1 MQHFRATHF
10 SPSVIA
16 VTSLL
21 LIGTSAH
28 AVEIAVC
35 SKDKDVPEP
44 VSEALDGV
52 LTAAVDKE
60 GPLSA
65 VFGAAPG
72 AVLSLEAPDW
82 TYFRAA
88 GVADSDSGNPVSCDM
103 AFQIGSNTKMM
114 TATVILQLQEEGALS
129 LDDHLAVHLPEIAN
143 ALPNGDVI
151 TLRQLANHTAGV
163 FSYTDNAP
171 DGSPGIMEGDIADPD
186 ALRRGF
192 TMAELVDFAIA
203 HGEASFAP
211 GAEGQWAY
219 SNTGYIL
226 LGMIIERIEARPIAE
241 VFKTRLFDPLGMDDT
256 IYWNDVPTPDLG
268 LPRAY
273 LGVPFDVE
281 TTDWN
286 MSQGAAAGAVFSTAQ
301 DMHVFIQALMSDALF
316 SAPDT
321 FDVMQDTVPTGSP
334 GIPAYGIGL
343 AEKAPGV
350 WGHGGQ
356 TLGFQSEVVEFSEQ
370 GISLVGWATSSQN
383 IMGLGAQVVSQ
394 ALVDGG
400 VLPDPSIAAAAALR
414 ESLVDTEW
422 RLISVADPETG
433 EQSMEPDRYSIS
445 FIEPGD
451 FAAQADCNR
460 VLGGWNLDKMT
471 LTITP
476 GPMTKALCPP
486 DSQSDAYVG
495 WLGTITSA
503 QIDDAGHLILT
514 SNDDGTFTLLQFEA
528 AQ

>member
-1 MQHFRATHF
+1 MPLMLFA
-10 SPSVIA
+10 
-16 VTSLL
+16 
-21 LIGTSAH
+21 TSAY
-28 AVEIAVC
+28 AVDITTCPTDAAVPTR
-35 SKDKDVPEP
+35 VA
-44 VSEALDGV
+44 EALDGV
-52 LTAAVDKE
+52 LTAAVDTE

-65 VFGAAPG
+65 AFGAAPG
-72 AVLSLEAPDW
+72 AVLSLQAPDW
-82 TYFRAA
+82 TYARAA
-88 GVADSDSGNPVSCDM
+88 GVADPETGQPISCDM
-103 AFQIGSNTKMM
+103 PFQIGSNTKMM
-114 TATVILQLQEEGALS
+114 TATVILQLKEEGALT
-129 LDDHLAVHLPEIAN
+129 LDDRLAVHLPEIA
-143 ALPNGDVI
+143 AGFPNGDVI

-171 DGSPGIMEGDIADPD
+171 DGAPGIMEGDIADPE

-192 TMAELVDFAIA
+192 TMTELLNFAIE
-203 HGEASFAP
+203 HGEPSFPP

-219 SNTGYIL
+219 SNSGYIL
-226 LGMIIERIEARPIAE
+226 LGLIIEKIEARPIAE
-241 VFKTRLFDPLGMDDT
+241 VFKARLFDPLGMKDT
-256 IYWNDVPTPDLG
+256 VYWNDVPSPELG

-273 LGVPFDVE
+273 LGIPFDVE

-286 MSQGAAAGAVFSTAQ
+286 MSQAAAAGAVVSTAA
-301 DMHVFIQALMSDALF
+301 DMHVFIRALMSDVLF
-316 SAPDT
+316 TAPDT

-383 IMGLGAQVVSQ
+383 TMGLGAQVVSQ

-422 RLISVADPETG
+422 QLISVADPETG
-433 EQSMEPDRYSIS
+433 EQAMQPERYSIT
-445 FIEPGD
+445 FVEPGD

-460 VLGGWNLDKMT
+460 LLGGWNLDKMT
-471 LTITP
+471 LTIAP

-486 DSQSDAYVG
+486 DSKSDAYVG
-495 WLGTITSA
+495 WLGTTTSA
-503 QIDDAGHLILT
+503 QIDEAGHLILT
-514 SNDDGTFTLLQFEA
+514 SNDDGMFTLLQFEA

>member
-1 MQHFRATHF
+1 MRVA
-10 SPSVIA
+10 
-16 VTSLL
+16 
-21 LIGTSAH
+21 
-28 AVEIAVC
+28 
-35 SKDKDVPEP
+35 
-44 VSEALDGV
+44 EALDGV
-52 LTAAVDKE
+52 LTAAVDTE

-65 VFGAAPG
+65 AFGAATG
-72 AVLSLEAPDW
+72 AVLSLQAPDW
-82 TYFRAA
+82 TYARAA
-88 GVADSDSGNPVSCDM
+88 GVADPETGQPISCDM

-114 TATVILQLQEEGALS
+114 TAAVILQLQEEGALS
-129 LDDHLAVHLPEIAN
+129 LDDRLAVHLPEIAA
-143 ALPNGDVI
+143 ALPKGDVI

-171 DGSPGIMEGDIADPD
+171 DGAPGIMEGDISDPD
-186 ALRRGF
+186 ALRRGY
-192 TMAELVDFAIA
+192 TMTELVDFAIE
-203 HGEASFAP
+203 HGEPSFRP
-211 GAEGQWAY
+211 GPRDSGPTAIPGISFLGLS
-219 SNTGYIL
+219 SNKID
-226 LGMIIERIEARPIAE
+226 ARPLAE
-241 VFKTRLFDPLGMDDT
+241 VFKVRLFDPLGMEDT
-256 IYWNDVPTPDLG
+256 VFWNDVPSPELG

-286 MSQGAAAGAVFSTAQ
+286 MSQGAAAGAVVSTAA
-301 DMHVFIQALMSDALF
+301 DMHVFIHALMSDALF
-316 SAPDT
+316 TVPDT

-433 EQSMEPDRYSIS
+433 EQAMQPDRYSIT
-445 FIEPGD
+445 FVEPGD

-460 VLGGWNLDKMT
+460 LLGGWNLDKMT
-471 LTITP
+471 LTIIP

-486 DSQSDAYVG
+486 VSQSDEYVG
-495 WLGTITSA
+495 WLGTTTSA

-528 AQ
+528 AR